1 MDLTGVQSP
10 QTDWEAE
17 NLPEHM
23 QPSIFPLQVSQKS
36 TSRVRTCG
44 TVCNGPEASGE
55 RLFLQG
61 T

>member
-36 TSRVRTCG
+36 TSRVSATI
-44 TVCNGPEASGE
+44 CNGPEASGE